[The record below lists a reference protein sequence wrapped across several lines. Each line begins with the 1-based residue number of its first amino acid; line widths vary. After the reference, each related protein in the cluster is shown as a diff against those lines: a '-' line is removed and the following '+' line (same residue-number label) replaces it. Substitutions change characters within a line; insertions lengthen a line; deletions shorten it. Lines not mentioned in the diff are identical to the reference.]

1 MVYNVQRV
9 MERILA
15 IKPDMI
21 FLWDEAWF
29 AFAGF
34 TYTFKQRTGMFSA
47 NKLQTKYKSEAY
59 REQYNDHIKGL
70 KEGESPLIPNPDKV
84 RIRVYATQSTHK
96 TMSSFRQG
104 SMIHIWDEDFRKKSE
119 NTFWEAY
126 MTHMSTSPNYQ
137 MLASLDVGR
146 RQAQFEGYEMVERSI
161 ELAMV
166 FRAKVVS
173 NALLRKYF
181 DVLTVKDFIPDQ
193 YRATG
198 LNEYYDTATGWN
210 RMEEAWEND
219 EFMLD
224 PTKITLFIGR
234 TGIDGDTFKNK
245 YLMDKYNIQI
255 NKTSRNTVLFM
266 TNIGTTRGS
275 VAYLTKVLLKIA
287 GELDEHFDSLNKRE
301 REIADAQVQSL
312 TLNVPPLP
320 DFSRFHSSFLAVPG
334 VPGGNLRAAYFLAYH
349 EENCEYISM
358 LDCKDALDHGR
369 EMVASSFVIP
379 YPPGFPVLVPGQV
392 VSKEIIRFMLALDVS
407 EIHGYRADL
416 GLRIFRESVLNRQKT
431 ATAMGA
437 ISSTKKNK

>member
-1 MVYNVQRV
+1 V
-9 MERILA
+9 MEQVLA

-34 TYTFKQRTGMFSA
+34 TYTYKQRTGMFSA
-47 NKLQTKYKSEAY
+47 FKLHDKYQTEAY
-59 REQYNDHIKGL
+59 RKQYAAHIKGL
-70 KEGESPLIPNPDKV
+70 KTDEVPTLPDPDKV
-84 RIRVYATQSTHK
+84 RIRVYSTQSTHK
-96 TMSSFRQG
+96 TLSSFRQG
-104 SMIHIWDEDFRKKSE
+104 SMIHIWDEDYRKKSE
-119 NTFWEAY
+119 STFLEAY
-126 MTHMSTSPNYQ
+126 MTHTSTSPNYQ

-146 RQAQFEGYEMVERSI
+146 RQVQFEGYEMVERSI

-166 FRAKVVS
+166 LRAKVID
-173 NALLRKYF
+173 NPLLSRYF
-181 DVLTVKDFIPDQ
+181 DVLTVKDFIPNQ
-193 YRATG
+193 YRESG
-198 LNEYYDTATGWN
+198 LNEYYDSTLGWN
-210 RMEEAWEND
+210 RMEDAWEKD

-245 YLMDKYNIQI
+245 YLMDQYNIQI

-287 GELDEHFDSLNKRE
+287 KELDEQFDSLNNRE
-301 REIADAQVQSL
+301 RDITNLRIRSL
-312 TLNVPPLP
+312 TQDVPPLP

-334 VPGGNLRAAYFLAYH
+334 VPGGNLRAAYFLAYT

-358 LDCKDALDHGR
+358 VDCKEAVEEHK
-369 EMVASSFVIP
+369 EIVASSFVIP

-392 VSKEIIRFMLALDVS
+392 VSAEIIRFMLALDVS

-431 ATAMGA
+431 GTAMGA
-437 ISSTKKNK
+437 MAIKKSIKKISTQ